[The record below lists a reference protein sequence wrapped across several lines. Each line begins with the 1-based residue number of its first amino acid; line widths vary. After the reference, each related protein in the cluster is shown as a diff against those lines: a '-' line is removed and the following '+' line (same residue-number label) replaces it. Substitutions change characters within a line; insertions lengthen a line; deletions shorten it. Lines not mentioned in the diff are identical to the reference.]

1 MPEAERSTV
10 SADPQSALMRPSAS
24 APLSQAGISEAL
36 ESQPAT
42 GWGSCRLRS
51 ASPVTTTPNHTRQG
65 EAIQAAKRAD
75 CPSLAVKV
83 RENMSG
89 PTT

>member
-1 MPEAERSTV
+1 MMSFETYDGRSGRQIPKTTTKKRYGVRTVSRQKVRSTMPEAERSTV

-42 GWGSCRLRS
+42 AGD
-51 ASPVTTTPNHTRQG
+51 P
-65 EAIQAAKRAD
+65 AD
-75 CPSLAVKV
+75 
-83 RENMSG
+83 
-89 PTT
+89 